1 MMKEGIYEE
10 SNQRCQ
16 HVQYTSHF
24 ACQMYD
30 LNLIDVALSLWVK
43 SYDL

>member
-1 MMKEGIYEE
+1 MC
-10 SNQRCQ
+10 N
-16 HVQYTSHF
+16 TSVIF

-30 LNLIDVALSLWVK
+30 LNLIDDALSLWVK